1 MTAYIRL
8 TISLIRRNWLLFLL
22 ISIGFPLFY
31 YLVLLLLTMWRFGE
45 IPNYVEVYN
54 IFHVYK
60 QIFDGT
66 PSLTDALVIL
76 KDEAWIETG
85 YKNPEYYGVATW
97 SYMLIPPKMLLVFLM
112 GMLLGLFAVLTVSS
126 RKMACQLKS
135 EKKLVAAAGLGST
148 FVCLTSATLTWVV
161 CCATPS
167 WVVALSMLGM
177 SSSLALWLEPMGKVM
192 TMLGIGIML
201 VIIIYQLRNL
211 VKVWNPRTV
220 A

>member
-97 SYMLIPPKMLLVFLM
+97 SYMLIPLKMLLVFLM

>member
-8 TISLIRRNWLLFLL
+8 TISLIRRHWLLFMLV
-22 ISIGFPLFY
+22 SVGFPVYY
-31 YLVLLLLTMWRFGE
+31 YLALLLLTMWRFGE

-66 PSLTDALVIL
+66 PSLTDALMIL

>member
-66 PSLTDALVIL
+66 PSLTDALMIL

>member
-22 ISIGFPLFY
+22 ISIGFPVFY

>member
-8 TISLIRRNWLLFLL
+8 TISLIRRHWLLFLL

-66 PSLTDALVIL
+66 PSLTDALMIL

>member
-97 SYMLIPPKMLLVFLM
+97 SYMLIPPKMLLVLLM